1 VAAQPFDASTNT
13 LIFVFSPALTAGPT
27 LARLVVDGSP
37 SVVNVDWHV
46 HPPVFLGPM
55 VTV

>member
-1 VAAQPFDASTNT
+1 VSAQPFDVSTNT
-13 LIFVFSPALTAGPT
+13 LVFVFSPALPTGPT

-37 SVVNVDWHV
+37 SVVNVNWNA